1 MGVLPALLLAS
12 SSLIPSS
19 GRPPYQRKLFWVA
32 PPKSARIERR
42 ELPAKALVNI
52 LPNGNYIGII
62 LAMICAYQ
70 SQFELVF
77 AKEIMK

>member
-1 MGVLPALLLAS
+1 
-12 SSLIPSS
+12 
-19 GRPPYQRKLFWVA
+19 LFWVA

-52 LPNGNYIGII
+52 LPNGNYIGVI
-62 LAMICAYQ
+62 LAIICAYQ